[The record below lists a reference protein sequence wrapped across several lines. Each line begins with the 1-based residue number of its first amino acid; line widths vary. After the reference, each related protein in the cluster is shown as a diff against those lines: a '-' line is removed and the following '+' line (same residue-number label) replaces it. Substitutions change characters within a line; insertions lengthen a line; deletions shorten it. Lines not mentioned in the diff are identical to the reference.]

1 MDARYHLRRRR
12 HFKGSLPFLFIGPVA
27 ILSCIGCSQP
37 WPNNVGAQICLK
49 YEELS
54 KVLSDVTDLETAKAV
69 LPRLETWQADFGQL
83 HLKAIEHSNRA
94 AAARTEVDQSTLKKF
109 RNQFDAAAEKAKREN
124 ERLGRFL
131 HYGDDPAVGKV
142 RKIVTRWYKNPF

>member
-1 MDARYHLRRRR
+1 MDVRHRLRRRR
-12 HFKGSLPFLFIGPVA
+12 QFKESLLFLLSGPIA
-27 ILSCIGCSQP
+27 ILTCIGCSQA

-49 YEELS
+49 YEELP
-54 KVLSDVTDLETAKAV
+54 KLLSDVTDLESAKAV
-69 LPRLETWQADFGQL
+69 LPRLEAWQADFGQL
-83 HLKAIEHSNRA
+83 HSKALEHSNRA
-94 AAARTEVDQSTLKKF
+94 AAARAEVDQSTLKKF
-109 RNQFDAAAEKAKREN
+109 RSQFDAAAEKAKRED